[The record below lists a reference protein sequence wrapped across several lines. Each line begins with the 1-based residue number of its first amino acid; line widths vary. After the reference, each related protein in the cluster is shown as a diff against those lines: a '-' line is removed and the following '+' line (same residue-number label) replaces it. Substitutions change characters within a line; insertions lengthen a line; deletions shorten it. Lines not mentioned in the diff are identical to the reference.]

1 MYLQIHLQVPAMSK
15 KSKRTQVLL
24 PPDVHEIV
32 EKISAIGGVSIS
44 SLLSEIITDSK
55 GGLLMILEALEK
67 AKQQDRTGAIER
79 IQSGL
84 LDSVAQGAQM
94 ANDLNKEKDKL

>member
-1 MYLQIHLQVPAMSK
+1 MSK

-84 LDSVAQGAQM
+84 LDSVAQCAQM

>member
-1 MYLQIHLQVPAMSK
+1 MSK

-32 EKISAIGGVSIS
+32 EKISAIGGDSIS

-55 GGLLMILEALEK
+55 DGLLMILEALEK

-94 ANDLNKEKDKL
+94 ANDLNKEKGKL